1 MNEKISLYFYTGD
14 FEGAVRRHLEGQEQT
29 YATHGQLA
37 ELLISL
43 GAAGYDVTAY
53 SFMSPTARESTPAP
67 NVRIVELGASHY
79 LDERIVEA
87 FREEE
92 ADASIVHFP
101 HLKLLGAAV
110 EDRRRVLPVM
120 ATSYNRRGLRPAW
133 ERFRLVRLLNRSKFR
148 WASNHCR
155 PSTEHL
161 ARLGVDRSKLIPWDV
176 PHAHSPADFEP
187 KTRSPDAPSRLAYA
201 GSVIKDKGVPELLQA
216 VSILRAQGL
225 DVRCSVAGT
234 GPLDEYRRRAA
245 DLGCADAITFL
256 GLVENDQVVTLFRDA
271 DVVVVPSKPE
281 FPEGFPLTMFEA
293 IATRTPIVCSD
304 HPMFRP
310 ILRDGENAAV
320 FRAGDAPGL
329 ATKIRQVLDDPKLY
343 ASLSLS
349 ADRSW
354 ASLQGP
360 ADWRTMLFDWVTV
373 GDHAPYLKAHALDAS
388 RP

>member
-14 FEGAVRRHLEGQEQT
+14 FAGAVRRHLEGQEQT

-37 ELLISL
+37 DLLISL
-43 GAAGYDVTAY
+43 GKVGYQVTAY
-53 SFMSPTARESTPAP
+53 SFMSRAARESTPAP

-79 LDERIVEA
+79 LDDRIVRSFVAEQ
-87 FREEE
+87 

-101 HLKLLGAAV
+101 HLKLLKAAAA
-110 EDRRRVLPVM
+110 DRRRVLPVM
-120 ATSYNRRGLRPAW
+120 ATSYNRRGLRPAL

-148 WASNHCR
+148 WISNHCR
-155 PSTEHL
+155 PATEHL
-161 ARLGVDRSKLIPWDV
+161 AALGVKPAKLIPWDV
-176 PHAHSPADFEP
+176 PHAHGPADFAP
-187 KTRSPDAPSRLAYA
+187 KTRSPGEPIQLAYA

-216 VSILRAQGL
+216 VSILRAGGL
-225 DVRCSVAGT
+225 DVRCSIAGT

-245 DLGCADAITFL
+245 DLGCAEAVSLL
-256 GLVENDQVVTLFRDA
+256 GLVENDQVVRLFREA

-310 ILRDGENAAV
+310 ILKDGDNAAV
-320 FRAGDAPGL
+320 FPAGDAAAL
-329 ATKIRQVLDDPKLY
+329 AAKIRQVLKDPQLY
-343 ASLSLS
+343 AALSKS

-354 ASLQGP
+354 AALQGP
-360 ADWRTMLFDWVTV
+360 ADWRTMLFDWVTQ
-373 GDHAPYLKAHALDAS
+373 GDEAPYLQTHALDALV
-388 RP
+388 